1 MKAKTCFMMILVAL
15 LAVPVFAQGNA
26 ADQLE
31 LTRTYIEANRQTIV
45 TTVMNLTEE
54 ESKTF
59 WPIYK
64 EYRANVQKVNDRLI
78 KLIEDYANSYENL
91 TDEKS
96 ADLMIRNLDIE
107 EDRLLYKR
115 IYIELFLEALSPSKV
130 ARFFQIE
137 NKMDSVIRADLAVAI
152 PLMAPKT
159 QVLAELDS

>member
-45 TTVMNLTEE
+45 TVVLNLTEE

-64 EYRANVQKVNDRLI
+64 EYRADVGGLNDRLI
-78 KLIEDYANSYENL
+78 ALIKEYAENYENL

-115 IYIELFLEALSPSKV
+115 IYIESFLEALSPSKV

-137 NKMDSVIRADLAVAI
+137 NKMDSVIRADLAIAI
-152 PLMAPKT
+152 PLMAPET
-159 QVLAELDS
+159 QTLAELE

>member
-1 MKAKTCFMMILVAL
+1 MKAKTCFMMILIAL

-26 ADQLE
+26 ADQIE

-45 TTVMNLTEE
+45 TVVLNLTEE

-64 EYRANVQKVNDRLI
+64 EYRADVQGLNDRLI
-78 KLIEDYANSYENL
+78 ALIKEYAENYVNL

-115 IYIELFLEALSPSKV
+115 IYIDDFLEALSPSKV
-130 ARFFQIE
+130 ARFYQIE
-137 NKMDSVIRADLAVAI
+137 NKMDSVIRADLAIAI
-152 PLMAPKT
+152 PLMAPET
-159 QVLAELDS
+159 QKLTELDL

>member
-1 MKAKTCFMMILVAL
+1 MKTKTCFMMILAVL
-15 LAVPVFAQGNA
+15 LAVPAFAQGNA
-26 ADQLE
+26 ADQIE

-54 ESKTF
+54 ESKAF

-64 EYRANVQKVNDRLI
+64 EYRADVQGLNDRLI
-78 KLIEDYANSYENL
+78 ALIKEYADNYENL

-115 IYIELFLEALSPSKV
+115 IYIDDFLEALSPSKV
-130 ARFFQIE
+130 ARFYQIE

-152 PLMAPKT
+152 PLMAPET
-159 QVLAELDS
+159 QTQIEQGS

>member
-137 NKMDSVIRADLAVAI
+137 NKMDSVIRADLAVSI
-152 PLMAPKT
+152 PMMAPETKT
-159 QVLAELDS
+159 LAELDS

>member
-1 MKAKTCFMMILVAL
+1 MKAKTCFMMILGLL

-26 ADQLE
+26 ADQIE

-59 WPIYK
+59 WPIYR
-64 EYRANVQKVNDRLI
+64 EYRADVQGLNDRLI
-78 KLIEDYANSYENL
+78 VLIKEYAENYENL

-96 ADLMIRNLDIE
+96 ANLMIRNLDIE

-115 IYIELFLEALSPSKV
+115 LYIEDFLEALSPSKV
-130 ARFFQIE
+130 ARFYQIE
-137 NKMDSVIRADLAVAI
+137 NKMDSVIRADLVVAI

-159 QVLAELDS
+159 QALAELDS